1 MAISKYAQDKKR
13 VVKAK
18 ITEAFANWVDH
29 VSDGKKFKVYLCLP
43 SCVPNCVK
51 ALKEKGLL
59 DNAKIIAIEH
69 NKDKL
74 LRMRYNLHKAG
85 FDKSKRQVIN
95 KSICDITTDDLITAC
110 KKLGVDG
117 IDLAYIDSCNTIGDC
132 MQAWLEDV
140 LNNVL
145 TDDAVVAF
153 NATAGQGSNGW
164 VQSTEQYRGEENVLT
179 MGHKSKH
186 TDSIS
191 ACFAD
196 KLGCKK
202 PQFVINYKEPHPA
215 APMVLTGIT
224 KKYKEIELDFFY
236 ENVLTLQG
244 LGYKDYLD
252 DTLKTRLKFAGLL
265 KYLKMFDQA
274 PKSLQDLT
282 EEFLSEKNKEY
293 C

>member
-51 ALKEKGLL
+51 ALKERGLL

-69 NKDKL
+69 NPKKL

-85 FDKSKRQVIN
+85 FDKSKRVVIN
-95 KSICDITTDDLITAC
+95 KSICDINTYDLIDAC

-164 VQSTEQYRGEENVLT
+164 IESLEEYRGKQNVLT

-186 TDSIS
+186 TDPISI
-191 ACFAD
+191 CFAD
-196 KLGCKK
+196 KLGCKE
-202 PQFVINYKEPHPA
+202 PEFVINYKEPHPA
-215 APMVLTGIT
+215 APMVLTGVT
-224 KKYKEIELDFFY
+224 KKYKELELSFFY
-236 ENVLTLQG
+236 KNVVMLQG
-244 LGYKDYLD
+244 LGYKGYFD
-252 DTLKTRLKFAGLL
+252 DTIKTRLSFAGIL
-265 KYLKMFDQA
+265 KSLGMFDSI
-274 PKSLQDLT
+274 PKALQELEEWCSLHGMQ
-282 EEFLSEKNKEY
+282 EY